1 MAAPIEVRVKRLS
14 EHAALLVYEGEEA
27 WVPLSLIEDDDL
39 DEDDVGET
47 RDVTIRSWKKEQ
59 LGWA

>member
-1 MAAPIEVRVKRLS
+1 MAAPIYVRVKRLS

-27 WVPLSLIEDDDL
+27 WVPLSLIEDDL

-47 RDVTIRSWKKEQ
+47 RDVTIRSWKKKE
-59 LGWA
+59 LGWD